1 MDPESPTPPTSGEA
15 FYARTFA
22 LVTLFLLGY
31 LLYQILQ
38 PFFAPL
44 TWALF
49 IAFLLHPLRAW
60 LVGRLHGRESLAAAL
75 LTLGTLLMLIGPLTA
90 LGAAFVAQVTDLLQ
104 FAQRVAAEYRPAEPG
119 DFARTPVLGALLA
132 WLQDAFGVSLAQI
145 QTWVAEGARNL
156 LQLLAPVGGRIFIG
170 ALGTV
175 VGFVLMMFM
184 LFFVIR
190 DGHHMLAVFRA
201 LIPLSTAQKARLFD
215 HLAAVTR
222 AVFFGSGV
230 TALVQGTLV
239 AIGFAIVGLPTPI
252 VFGVLAAL
260 FALVPLAG
268 TPVVWAPAVLV
279 LAAQQRWWAAGFL
292 LAWGLVVAT
301 MDNFL
306 RPLLVSGRAPV
317 ATLTVFI
324 GVLGGISAFG
334 PIGLFLGPLVL
345 ALLIALIRFSLELRL
360 AQATTVTVS
369 VGESTGER
377 DNER

>member
-1 MDPESPTPPTSGEA
+1 MEPEKPAAPTPGET

-22 LVTLFLLGY
+22 LVALSVLGF
-31 LLYQILQ
+31 LLYQILR

-44 TWALF
+44 AWALF
-49 IAFLLHPLRAW
+49 IAFLVHPVRGW
-60 LVGRLHGRESLAAAL
+60 LVGRLRGRENLAAAL
-75 LTLGTLLMLIGPLTA
+75 LTVATLLILIGPLAA
-90 LGAAFVAQVTDLLQ
+90 LGAAFVAEVTDLLQ
-104 FAQRVAAEYRPAEPG
+104 FAQRAAAEYRPAQPG
-119 DFARTPVLGALLA
+119 KLETTPVLGAVLA
-132 WLQDAFGVSLAQI
+132 RMQDLFGVSLAQI
-145 QTWVAEGARNL
+145 QAWVMEGTRNV
-156 LQLLAPVGGRIFIG
+156 LQLLAPLGGRLFIG

-175 VGFVLMMFM
+175 VGFVLMMFI
-184 LFFVIR
+184 LFFMVR
-190 DGHHMLAVFRA
+190 DGHRMLATFRA
-201 LIPLSTAQKARLFD
+201 LIPLPAAQKELLFD

-230 TALVQGTLV
+230 TALVQGALV
-239 AIGFAIVGLPTPI
+239 AIGFAVVGLPTPI

-268 TPVVWAPAVLV
+268 TPVVWGPAMIV
-279 LAAQQRWWAAGFL
+279 LAVQQRWWAAGFL
-292 LAWGLVVAT
+292 LAWGMMVAT
-301 MDNFL
+301 LDNFL

-360 AQATTVTVS
+360 AQAAALTAAA
-369 VGESTGER
+369 GEPREEQRKGP
-377 DNER
+377 

>member
-1 MDPESPTPPTSGEA
+1 MERETPTPTSAEA

-22 LVTLFLLGY
+22 LVTLLLLGF
-31 LLYQILQ
+31 LLYQILR

-44 TWALF
+44 AWALF
-49 IAFLLHPLRAW
+49 IAFLLQPLRGW
-60 LVGRLHGRESLAAAL
+60 LVRRLRGRESLTAAL
-75 LTLGTLLMLIGPLTA
+75 LTVATLLVLIGPLTA
-90 LGAAFVAQVTDLLQ
+90 LGAAFVAEVTDLLQ

-119 DFARTPVLGALLA
+119 NLATTPVLGALLA
-132 WLQDAFGVSLAQI
+132 WLQNAFGVSLAQI
-145 QTWVAEGARNL
+145 QAWVTEGARNL
-156 LQLLAPVGGRIFIG
+156 LQVLAPLGGRIFIG

-175 VGFVLMMFM
+175 VGFVVMMFM

-190 DGHHMLAVFRA
+190 DGHHMLDVFRA
-201 LIPLSTAQKARLFD
+201 LIPLSAAQKARLFD

-239 AIGFAIVGLPTPI
+239 AIGFAIVGMPAPI

-292 LAWGLVVAT
+292 LGWGLVVAT
-301 MDNFL
+301 IDNFL

-360 AQATTVTVS
+360 AQSAALTGS
-369 VGESTGER
+369 AGEPKGHER
-377 DNER
+377 QER

>member
-1 MDPESPTPPTSGEA
+1 MEPDKSAPPTPGEA

-22 LVTLFLLGY
+22 LVTLSVLAF
-31 LLYQILQ
+31 LLYQILR

-44 TWALF
+44 AWALF
-49 IAFLLHPLRAW
+49 IAFLLHPLRSW
-60 LVGRLHGRESLAAAL
+60 LVGRLRGRENLAAAL
-75 LTLGTLLMLIGPLTA
+75 LTLATLLVLIGPLTA
-90 LGAAFVAQVTDLLQ
+90 LGAAFVAEVTDLLQ
-104 FAQRVAAEYRPAEPG
+104 YAQRMAAEYRPAQPG
-119 DFARTPVLGALLA
+119 NLRSTPVLGALLA
-132 WLQDAFGVSLAQI
+132 RLQDAFGVSLVQI
-145 QTWVAEGARNL
+145 QTWVTEGARNL
-156 LQLLAPVGGRIFIG
+156 LQFLAPLGGRLFIG
-170 ALGTV
+170 ALGTI

-190 DGHHMLAVFRA
+190 DGHHMLATFRA
-201 LIPLSTAQKARLFD
+201 LIPLPAAQKALLFD

-239 AIGFAIVGLPTPI
+239 AIGFAIVGLPTPL

-268 TPVVWAPAVLV
+268 TPVVWGPAVIV
-279 LAAQQRWWAAGFL
+279 LAVQQRWWAAGFL
-292 LAWGLVVAT
+292 LAWGIMVAT

-306 RPLLVSGRAPV
+306 RPMLVSGRAPV

-360 AQATTVTVS
+360 AQAATLTVAA
-369 VGESTGER
+369 GEPHGEKR
-377 DNER
+377 DGA

>member
-1 MDPESPTPPTSGEA
+1 MDPHTPARSGEA

-22 LVTLFLLGY
+22 LITLALLGF
-31 LLYQILQ
+31 LLYQILR

-44 TWALF
+44 AWALF
-49 IAFLLHPLRAW
+49 IAFLLHPLRGW
-60 LVGRLHGRESLAAAL
+60 LVGRLRGRESLAAVL
-75 LTLGTLLMLIGPLTA
+75 LTLATLLVLIGPLTA
-90 LGAAFVAQVTDLLQ
+90 LGAAFVTEATDLLQ
-104 FAQRVAAEYRPAEPG
+104 FAQRLAAEYRPAEPG
-119 DFARTPVLGALLA
+119 NLTATPMLGGLLA
-132 WLQDAFGVSLAQI
+132 WLQEVFGVSWAEI
-145 QTWVAEGARNL
+145 RVWIGEGARNA
-156 LQLLAPVGGRIFIG
+156 LQLLAPLGGRLFVG

-175 VGFVLMMFM
+175 VSFVLMMFM

-190 DGHHMLAVFRA
+190 DGHHMLEAFRA
-201 LIPLSTAQKARLFD
+201 LIPLSAAQKARLFD

-230 TALVQGTLV
+230 TALAQGTLV
-239 AIGFAIVGLPTPI
+239 AIGFAIVDLPTPI
-252 VFGVLAAL
+252 VFGVLAAM

-268 TPVVWAPAVLV
+268 TPVVWGPAVVV
-279 LAAQQRWWAAGFL
+279 LAVQQRWWAAGFL

-345 ALLIALIRFSLELRL
+345 SLLIALTRFSLELRL
-360 AQATTVTVS
+360 AQAPLATP
-369 VGESTGER
+369 GEAQTGQKG
-377 DNER
+377 DGGQDS

>member
-1 MDPESPTPPTSGEA
+1 MERETPTLTSAEA

-22 LVTLFLLGY
+22 LVTLLLLGF
-31 LLYQILQ
+31 LLYQILR

-44 TWALF
+44 AWALF
-49 IAFLLHPLRAW
+49 IAFLLQPLRGW
-60 LVGRLHGRESLAAAL
+60 LVRRLRGRESLTAAL
-75 LTLGTLLMLIGPLTA
+75 LTVATLLVLIGPLTA
-90 LGAAFVAQVTDLLQ
+90 LGAAFVAEVTDLLQ

-119 DFARTPVLGALLA
+119 NLATTPVLGALLA
-132 WLQDAFGVSLAQI
+132 WLQNAFGVSLAQI
-145 QTWVAEGARNL
+145 QAWVTEGARNL
-156 LQLLAPVGGRIFIG
+156 LQVLAPLGGRIFIG

-175 VGFVLMMFM
+175 VGFVVMMFM

-190 DGHHMLAVFRA
+190 DGHHMLDVFRA
-201 LIPLSTAQKARLFD
+201 LIPLSAAQKARLFD

-239 AIGFAIVGLPTPI
+239 AIGFAIVGMPAPI

-292 LAWGLVVAT
+292 LGWGLVVAT
-301 MDNFL
+301 IDNFL

-360 AQATTVTVS
+360 AQSAALTGS
-369 VGESTGER
+369 AGEPKGHER
-377 DNER
+377 QER

>member
-1 MDPESPTPPTSGEA
+1 MEPETPAPPTSAEA

-22 LVTLFLLGY
+22 LVTLFVLGY
-31 LLYQILQ
+31 LLYRILRL
-38 PFFAPL
+38 FFAPL
-44 TWALF
+44 AWALF

-60 LVGRLHGRESLAAAL
+60 LVGRLRGRESLAAAL
-75 LTLGTLLMLIGPLTA
+75 LTFATLLMLIGPLTA
-90 LGAAFVAQVTDLLQ
+90 LGATFVAEVTDLLQ
-104 FAQRVAAEYRPAEPG
+104 FAQRMAAEYRPGEPV
-119 DFARTPVLGALLA
+119 DLATMPVLGAVLA
-132 WLQDAFGVSLAQI
+132 WLQNAFGVSLTQI
-145 QTWVAEGARNL
+145 QAWVMEGARNL
-156 LQLLAPVGGRIFIG
+156 LQVLAPLGGRIFIG

-190 DGHHMLAVFRA
+190 DGHHMLDVFRA
-201 LIPLSTAQKARLFD
+201 LIPLSTGQKARLFD

-239 AIGFAIVGLPTPI
+239 TVGFAIVGLPTPI

-279 LAAQQRWWAAGFL
+279 LAVQQRWWAAGFL
-292 LAWGLVVAT
+292 LAWGLFVAT
-301 MDNFL
+301 IDNFL

-345 ALLIALIRFSLELRL
+345 ALLIALIRFSLEQRL
-360 AQATTVTVS
+360 AQATTLTAT
-369 VGESTGER
+369 TGEPKT
-377 DNER
+377 ERNGH